1 MTREPTVERVRA
13 IVAGIAGPERSPS
26 RAGPDTPLR
35 DGGFWLDSAS
45 LLEAIIACEAE
56 FDVALDPET
65 DFTDRALA
73 TVGSLCSLIRAK
85 RAG

>member
-1 MTREPTVERVRA
+1 MTQEPTVERVRA
-13 IVAGIAGPERSPS
+13 IVAGVAGPERSPARS
-26 RAGPDTPLR
+26 GPDTPLR
-35 DGGFWLDSAS
+35 DGGFWLDSGS

-65 DFTDRALA
+65 DFTDLTLA
-73 TVGSLCSLIRAK
+73 TVGSLFALIRAK